1 MQAAAGQMEGYD
13 AADMVALLDRAQLA
27 AARRRLSLAAPLQ
40 APPPPPPPTKR
51 RLRLGSQDSQD
62 AALRGD
68 ASLRNKI
75 SGLQLEE
82 PDLETA
88 RRGFSPSA
96 FWGVGRPAD
105 AGAGVKVRS

>member
-1 MQAAAGQMEGYD
+1 MEGYD
-13 AADMVALLDRAQLA
+13 AADMAALLDRAQLA
-27 AARRRLSLAAPLQ
+27 AARRRLSLVAPLQ
-40 APPPPPPPTKR
+40 APPPPPPTKR
-51 RLRLGSQDSQD
+51 RLRLGSQD

-68 ASLRNKI
+68 ASLRNQI